1 MRSLQLD
8 LYADLVCPWCWIGDR
23 RLFRAIDAI
32 RVTDPDVEIDVTW
45 HPFQLDPSVPA
56 EGRAWSEVVDTK
68 FGGMERAREMFAHVA
83 NAGAGDGIPFQ
94 FDRIATAPNT
104 VRGHSLVLH
113 AQRSGGSP
121 WALIEALFSAYF
133 EQGADIGDTDTLA
146 RIAAETG
153 LDGDEARAAIE
164 SGRFDVDVLQSQR
177 EAARLG
183 IRGVPFVVLDGRYGI
198 SGAQSAE
205 VFEQAIR
212 RALAE

>member
-23 RLFRAIDAI
+23 RLFRAVDAI
-32 RVTDPDVEIDVTW
+32 RATDPDVEIDVTW
-45 HPFQLDPSVPA
+45 HAFQLDPTVPA
-56 EGRAWSEVVDTK
+56 EGRAWNEVVESK
-68 FGGMERAREMFAHVA
+68 FGGLERAREMFAHVA

-104 VRGHSLVLH
+104 VRGHGLVLQ

-121 WALIEALFSAYF
+121 WALVEALFSAYF
-133 EQGADIGDTDTLA
+133 EHGQDIGNVDTLV
-146 RIAAETG
+146 RIATDVG
-153 LDGDEARAAIE
+153 LDGGEARETIE
-164 SGRFDVDVLQSQR
+164 SGRFDVDVMQSQR

-198 SGAQSAE
+198 SGAQPVE

>member
-23 RLFRAIDAI
+23 RLFRAVEAI
-32 RVTDPDVEIDVTW
+32 RATDPDVGIDVTW
-45 HPFQLDPSVPA
+45 HPFQLDPTVPA
-56 EGRAWSEVVDTK
+56 DGRPWSEVVEHK

-104 VRGHSLVLH
+104 VRGHALVLH

-121 WALIEALFSAYF
+121 WMLVEALFSAYF
-133 EQGADIGDTDTLA
+133 EHGEDIGQVDTLV
-146 RIAAETG
+146 RIAASAG
-153 LDGDEARAAIE
+153 LDGDAAREAIE
-164 SGRFDVDVLQSQR
+164 SGRFDMDVMQSQR

-183 IRGVPFVVLDGRYGI
+183 IRGVPFVVLDGRFGI
-198 SGAQSAE
+198 SGAQPVE

-212 RALAE
+212 RALSE

>member
-23 RLFRAIDAI
+23 RLFRAVDAI
-32 RVTDPDVEIDVTW
+32 RATDPDVEIDVTW
-45 HPFQLDPSVPA
+45 HAFQLDPTVPA
-56 EGRAWSEVVDTK
+56 EGRPWSEVVESK
-68 FGGMERAREMFAHVA
+68 FGGLERAREMFAHVA

-104 VRGHSLVLH
+104 VRGHGLVLR

-121 WALIEALFSAYF
+121 WALVEALFSAYF
-133 EQGADIGDTDTLA
+133 EHGQDIGNVDTLV
-146 RIAAETG
+146 RIATDVG
-153 LDGDEARAAIE
+153 LDGGEAREAIE
-164 SGRFDVDVLQSQR
+164 SGRFDVDVMQSQR

-198 SGAQSAE
+198 SGAQPVE

>member
-32 RVTDPDVEIDVTW
+32 RATDPDVEIDVTW
-45 HPFQLDPSVPA
+45 HPFQLDPTVPA
-56 EGRAWSEVVDTK
+56 DGRPWSEVVENK

-83 NAGAGDGIPFQ
+83 NAGASDGIPFQ

-104 VRGHSLVLH
+104 VRGHGLVLH

-121 WALIEALFSAYF
+121 WAMIEALFSAYF
-133 EQGADIGDTDTLA
+133 EHGQDIGNIDTLV
-146 RIAAETG
+146 RIATEAG
-153 LDGDEARAAIE
+153 LDGVDARAAID
-164 SGRFDVDVLQSQR
+164 SGRFDVDVMQSQR

-198 SGAQSAE
+198 SGAQPDD

-212 RALAE
+212 RAMAE